1 MKTKPPPPPPAFGL
15 AWGVPWLVA
24 VGGSLLLWAG
34 MAPPLAVFIG
44 GAVLFLL
51 VPLFVPRPEKA
62 SATRTWQLSS
72 LVLALLAFGGAIAL
86 KRDAPLEAVR
96 EGVRATLELTHST

>member
-15 AWGVPWLVA
+15 GWGIPWLTA
-24 VGGSLLLWAG
+24 VIGSLLLWAG
-34 MAPPLAVFIG
+34 IAPPLWVFIG

-51 VPLFVPRPEKA
+51 VPLFVPKPEKA
-62 SATRTWQLSS
+62 GGARTWQLAS
-72 LVLALLAFGGAIAL
+72 LVLALLAFGGAVAL

-96 EGVRATLELTHST
+96 EGVRAALQLTQST